1 MKVGLDIGY
10 SNVKLAFVDGSGH
23 ARTLLFPAS
32 SALASSQSKMS
43 MLAQG
48 SGYTVLVD
56 GVSYVAGADPET
68 LSEFN
73 RVVHE
78 DYTGTQQYKSLF
90 HAALLA
96 VGVDRIEHLVTGL
109 PVWQFEDDE
118 LTSRLCQQLEGTHQ
132 ITPKVAVTV
141 DRVTVVPQP
150 FGAFM
155 DCVSRLQANDPVF
168 ESTVLVVDPGF
179 YSVDWVVIDKGQF
192 KRDRSDSDMR
202 ASSVVI
208 DRICLLVRDEYGQ
221 TPVRERIEN
230 ALRQGKEEI
239 VVGGSYRNI
248 APLIDQ
254 AKKEVSAS
262 IVDKIKEMLRDRSLS
277 IDVVVMAGGGATLYG
292 DAIKEAFPQSRF
304 LQSDDPVLSNARGF
318 LVAANR

>member
-1 MKVGLDIGY
+1 ML
-10 SNVKLAFVDGSGH
+10 
-23 ARTLLFPAS
+23 T
-32 SALASSQSKMS
+32 QS
-43 MLAQG
+43 

-56 GVSYVAGADPET
+56 GMSYVAGADPET

-78 DYTGTQQYKSLF
+78 DYIGTSQYKSLF

-96 VGVDRIEHLVTGL
+96 VGSDRIEHLVTGV

-118 LTSRLCQQLEGTHQ
+118 LTSRLRNQLEGTHQ
-132 ITPKVAVTV
+132 VTPKIAVTV

-150 FGAFM
+150 FGAFL
-155 DCVSRLQANDPVF
+155 DCVSNLEPGDPVF

-208 DRICLLVRDEYGQ
+208 DRICLLAREEYGQ
-221 TPVRERIEN
+221 TPVRERVEN
-230 ALRQGKEEI
+230 ALRNGRVEI
-239 VVGGSYRNI
+239 VIGGSYRDI
-248 APLIDQ
+248 SALITQ
-254 AKKEVSAS
+254 AKQETSAS
-262 IVDKIKEMLRDRSLS
+262 IVDKIKEMLRDRSLG
-277 IDVVVMAGGGATLYG
+277 IDVVIMAGGGASLYG
-292 DAIKEAFPQSRF
+292 EAIKDAFPQSRYM
-304 LQSDDPVLSNARGF
+304 QSDEPVLSNARGF
-318 LVAANR
+318 LIAAKR